1 VKRVPL
7 VWLLLLAIFPF
18 GAVFADEFPAVSL
31 PKSPEASVAVVQTAE
46 ARHAVESGWTLDR
59 LVREAIDSHPE
70 TLARR
75 ASLEAAEASAD
86 AALQQFFPKPYTQL
100 QQLGG
105 RDGYGEDRRKAV
117 VGISQPLWTGGKLTA
132 ELDVARSSAL
142 SAEYSVTETKL
153 SLANRVVDAYQG
165 LVQFRGR
172 LRAQEKHV
180 QLLEQYDGTIKRRV
194 QSGVSARSDQEQLDS
209 RLSQARSDLAYYS
222 ASLQTLMVRLNQ
234 LVGRPV
240 EAADIAYT
248 AVEPL
253 AELPEPDALVEK
265 ALRIN
270 PTLHRVLEER
280 KALEY
285 QEDQQRS
292 ALMPTLSVKVEH
304 SDEYFLQRAT
314 KGVLGEENL
323 IYLSLEAS
331 PGAGLS
337 ALSNIEA
344 AKAKT
349 RNAQQIGEAYRRELT
364 AKVYGD
370 YTDYQSSSVRRRLFE
385 QNVRTSKE
393 VLESYSRMFIVGKR
407 SWLDVLNA
415 ARELTQGEIS
425 VADTLSLN
433 QASAYRLRL
442 HAGDMEWL
450 RLRKE
455 EDKQ

>member
-1 VKRVPL
+1 VKRMPP
-7 VWLLLLAIFPF
+7 VWLLLLAIVSSR
-18 GAVFADEFPAVSL
+18 AVFADEYPAGSL
-31 PKSPEASVAVVQTAE
+31 PKSSHASVAVVQTVE
-46 ARHAVESGWTLDR
+46 PRHTQDTGWTLDR
-59 LVREAIDSHPE
+59 LVREAIESHPE

-86 AALQQFFPKPYTQL
+86 AALQQFFPRPYTQL

-132 ELDVARSSAL
+132 ELDVARSNAL
-142 SAEYSVTETKL
+142 SAEYSVTETRL
-153 SLANRVVDAYQG
+153 SLANRVVDAHQG
-165 LVQFRGR
+165 LAQFQGR
-172 LRAQEKHV
+172 LQAQEKYV

-209 RLSQARSDLAYYS
+209 RLSQARSDMAYYS
-222 ASLQTLMVRLNQ
+222 ASLHTILVRLNQ
-234 LVGRPV
+234 LVGRTV
-240 EAADIAYT
+240 EAADIVYAG
-248 AVEPL
+248 VEPM

-265 ALRIN
+265 ALHIN
-270 PTLHRVLEER
+270 PTLHRLRAEC
-280 KALEY
+280 KTTEY
-285 QEDQQRS
+285 QEDQQR
-292 ALMPTLSVKVEH
+292 ATLMPTLSVKVEH
-304 SDEYFLQRAT
+304 SDEYFLQQAT
-314 KGVLGEENL
+314 KGVPGDENL
-323 IYLSLEAS
+323 VYLSLEAS

-349 RNAQQIGEAYRRELT
+349 RNAQQIGEAYRRELA

-370 YTDYQSSSVRRRLFE
+370 FTDYQSSSVRLRLFE

-393 VLESYSRMFIVGKR
+393 VLDSYSRMFIVGKR

-425 VADTLSLN
+425 VADTFSLN
-433 QASAYRLRL
+433 QAAAYRLRL
-442 HAGDMEWL
+442 HAGDMAWL